1 MTNKE
6 IAASF
11 NLLAK
16 LMELKGENPFKIR
29 SYQKAYA
36 LLRKLGTPLTEMSS
50 EEIQSLEGVGSAISA
65 KIQELIDS
73 GKMKT
78 LERYKAE
85 VPPGIQKLVM
95 IKGLG
100 PKKIMT
106 AWKELGVESA
116 TELLYACNENRL
128 IELKGFGAKTQEE
141 VRKQLLFHLKHQ
153 DNFLYAAV
161 KELAEELIGHMH
173 DALPKRR
180 IEFSGTFR
188 RKMPVLS
195 VVHILVENSGD
206 LDFATVGIED
216 LDVQSS
222 TPGIWEGT
230 YRETL
235 PVKIEMTGEHFELD
249 WFISTGPQ
257 PFVDSVKIPADK
269 ASELEIFEQLGLP
282 DMPAETRDLLGLRND
297 PPSPDVLVT
306 DADIK
311 GVIHTHSTFSDGIDS
326 IEEMAKFAKGL
337 GYSYLGITDHS
348 QVAVYAN
355 GVQTAR
361 LPQQWGEIDRL
372 NALDDSFQVLK
383 GIECD
388 ILSDG
393 GLDYDEETRAGF
405 DFVIASVHTNIKMD
419 EEKATQRIV
428 KAIEHPHTNIL
439 GHPTGRLLLGR
450 EGYPLDMMRVIDA
463 CAANQV
469 AIELNANPYRLD
481 LDWTWI
487 RKATERGVKIC
498 VNPDAHAKEAITDI
512 AFGVIIARKGWL
524 EVTDCLNALGVEEF
538 LAFCQK

>member
-1 MTNKE
+1 
-6 IAASF
+6 
-11 NLLAK
+11 
-16 LMELKGENPFKIR
+16 MELKGENPFKIR

-36 LLRKLGTPLTEMSS
+36 LLRKLGTPLTEMSQ

-65 KIQELIDS
+65 KIQELIES

-100 PKKIMT
+100 PKKIKT
-106 AWKELGVESA
+106 AWRELGVESA

-141 VRKQLLFHLKHQ
+141 VRKQLLFHLEHQ

-161 KELAEELIGHMH
+161 KDLAEDLMVNLRTLRS
-173 DALPKRR
+173 ARA
-180 IEFSGTFR
+180 EFTGDFR

-195 VVHILVENSGD
+195 CVEILVEGKAD
-206 LDFATVGIED
+206 L
-216 LDVQSS
+216 S
-222 TPGIWEGT
+222 TIGMDGLNIKTTAPGTWEGI
-230 YRETL
+230 YKETL
-235 PVKIEMTGEHFELD
+235 PVKIRLSEERFEMD
-249 WFISTGPQ
+249 WFITTGPE
-257 PFVDSVKIPADK
+257 
-269 ASELEIFEQLGLP
+269 ELVSTLKTPQGIQTEQEIFQHLGWP
-282 DMPAETRDLLGLRND
+282 MMPAETRDLLTMWDFPPD
-297 PPSPDVLVT
+297 PELLITDGDVR
-306 DADIK
+306 
-311 GVIHTHSTFSDGIDS
+311 GVIHTHSTYSDGINS
-326 IEEMAKFAKGL
+326 LEEMTSFAKEL

-355 GVQTAR
+355 GVQTER
-361 LPQQWGEIDRL
+361 LVMQWSEIDSL
-372 NALDDSFQVLK
+372 NAQDDSFRAFK

-388 ILSDG
+388 ILNDG
-393 GLDYDEETRAGF
+393 SLDYDDEIRSGF

-428 KAIEHPHTNIL
+428 RAIEHPHTNIL

-450 EGYPLDMMRVIDA
+450 EGYPLDMAKVIDA

-487 RKATERGVKIC
+487 RMATEKGVKISI
-498 VNPDAHAKEAITDI
+498 NPDAHAKEAITDI

-524 EVTDCLNALGVEEF
+524 EVTDCLNALGAEEF

>member
-65 KIQELIDS
+65 KIQELIES

-100 PKKIMT
+100 PKKIKT

-128 IELKGFGAKTQEE
+128 IELKGFGVKTQEE

-153 DNFLYAAV
+153 DNFLFAAV
-161 KELAEELIGHMH
+161 NDLAEDLMQELRI
-173 DALPKRR
+173 AFKETR
-180 IEFSGTFR
+180 IEFTGGIR
-188 RKMPVLS
+188 RKMPILS
-195 VVHILVENSGD
+195 VVEILIEKRDGVD
-206 LDFATVGIED
+206 LLTVGIEE
-216 LDVQSS
+216 LDIHASS
-222 TPGIWEGT
+222 PEVWEGT
-230 YRETL
+230 YKETL
-235 PVKIEMTGEHFELD
+235 PVKISLTDGIFELD
-249 WFISTGPQ
+249 WFISTGPRG
-257 PFVDSVKIPADK
+257 VVESVKIPEVTAT
-269 ASELEIFEQLGLP
+269 ELEIFQQRGLP
-282 DMPAETRDLLGLRND
+282 LMPAETRDLLALHND
-297 PPSPDVLVT
+297 PPSPDQLVT
-306 DADIK
+306 DGDIK

-326 IEEMAKFAKGL
+326 VEQMANFAKAL

-355 GVQTAR
+355 GVQTGR
-361 LPQQWGEIDRL
+361 LSEQWSEIDRL
-372 NALDDSFQVLK
+372 NIEEESFRVFK

-388 ILSDG
+388 ILNDG
-393 GLDYDEETRAGF
+393 SLDYDEETRMGF

-419 EEKATQRIV
+419 EDKATQRIV

-450 EGYPLDMMRVIDA
+450 DGYPLDMIRVIDA

-487 RKATERGVKIC
+487 RKATERGVKISI
-498 VNPDAHAKEAITDI
+498 NPDAHAKEAITDI

-524 EVTDCLNALGVEEF
+524 VVTDCLNALGAEEF
-538 LAFCQK
+538 LTFCQK

>member
-36 LLRKLGTPLTEMSS
+36 LLRKLGTPLTEMSV

-65 KIQELIDS
+65 KIQELIES

-85 VPPGIQKLVM
+85 VPAGIQKLVV

-100 PKKIMT
+100 PKKIKT

-116 TELLYACNENRL
+116 AELLYACNENRL

-153 DNFLYAAV
+153 DNFLFAAV
-161 KELAEELIGHMH
+161 KDIAEELLRQLRIAFMET
-173 DALPKRR
+173 R
-180 IEFSGTFR
+180 IEFAGDFR
-188 RKMPVLS
+188 RKMPVLGS
-195 VVHILVENSGD
+195 VEILMEKNGVDLNAAGVKD
-206 LDFATVGIED
+206 LDIQRT
-216 LDVQSS
+216 S
-222 TPGIWEGT
+222 PGVWEGT
-230 YRETL
+230 YKETL
-235 PVKIEMTGEHFELD
+235 PVRIGLTDGIFELD
-249 WFISTGPQ
+249 WFIATGPRA
-257 PFVDSVKIPADK
+257 FVESAKIPDETQTEQA
-269 ASELEIFEQLGLP
+269 IFQHLGLP
-282 DMPAETRDLLGLRND
+282 VMPAETRDLLALNYA
-297 PPSPDVLVT
+297 PPSPDLLVT
-306 DADIK
+306 ETDVK

-326 IEEMAKFAKGL
+326 VEEMANFASTL

-355 GVQTAR
+355 GVQTER
-361 LPQQWGEIDRL
+361 LSLQWDEIDRL
-372 NALDDSFQVLK
+372 NAREDSFRVFK

-388 ILSDG
+388 ILNDG
-393 GLDYDEETRAGF
+393 SLDYDDETRAGF

-419 EEKATQRIV
+419 EDKATQRIV
-428 KAIEHPHTNIL
+428 RAIEHPHTNIL

-487 RKATERGVKIC
+487 RKATEKGVKISI
-498 VNPDAHAKEAITDI
+498 NPDAHAKEAISDI

-524 EVTDCLNALGVEEF
+524 EVTDCLNALGAEEF
-538 LAFCQK
+538 LTFCQK

>member
-36 LLRKLGTPLTEMSS
+36 LLRKLGTPLTEMSV

-65 KIQELIDS
+65 KIQELIEG

-78 LERYKAE
+78 LERYKSE
-85 VPPGIQKLVM
+85 VPAGIQKLVM

-100 PKKIMT
+100 PKKVKT

-116 TELLYACNENRL
+116 AELLYACNENRL

-153 DNFLYAAV
+153 DNFLFAAV
-161 KELAEELIGHMH
+161 KDIAEELLRQLRIVF
-173 DALPKRR
+173 RETR
-180 IEFSGTFR
+180 IEFAGDFR
-188 RKMPVLS
+188 RKMPVLGS
-195 VVHILVENSGD
+195 VEILMEKNGVDLNAAGVKD
-206 LDFATVGIED
+206 LDIQRT
-216 LDVQSS
+216 S
-222 TPGIWEGT
+222 PGLWEGT
-230 YRETL
+230 YKETL
-235 PVKIEMTGEHFELD
+235 PVRIGLTDGIFELD
-249 WFISTGPQ
+249 WFIATGPRA
-257 PFVDSVKIPADK
+257 FVESAKIPDETQTEQA
-269 ASELEIFEQLGLP
+269 IFQHLGLP
-282 DMPAETRDLLGLRND
+282 VMPAETRDLLALNYA
-297 PPSPDVLVT
+297 PPSPDLLVT
-306 DADIK
+306 ETDVK

-326 IEEMAKFAKGL
+326 VEEMANFASAL

-355 GVQTAR
+355 GVQTER
-361 LPQQWGEIDRL
+361 LSLQWDEIDRL
-372 NALDDSFQVLK
+372 NAREDSLRIFK

-388 ILSDG
+388 ILNDG
-393 GLDYDEETRAGF
+393 SLDYDDETRAGF

-419 EEKATQRIV
+419 EDKATQRIV
-428 KAIEHPHTNIL
+428 RAIEHPHTNIL

-487 RKATERGVKIC
+487 RKATEKGVKISI
-498 VNPDAHAKEAITDI
+498 NPDAHAKEAISDI

-524 EVTDCLNALGVEEF
+524 EVTDCLNALGAEEF
-538 LAFCQK
+538 LTFCQK